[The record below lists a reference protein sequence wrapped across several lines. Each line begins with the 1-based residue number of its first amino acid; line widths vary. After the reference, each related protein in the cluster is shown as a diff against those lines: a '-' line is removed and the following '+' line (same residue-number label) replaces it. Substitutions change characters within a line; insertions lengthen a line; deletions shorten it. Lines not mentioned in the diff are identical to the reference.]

1 MEAVMG
7 IILFGGG
14 FFAGACTGIIMLSLC
29 IIQKREHK
37 EDGGNHEFIWG
48 ISKSIRKKNP
58 TG

>member
-7 IILFGGG
+7 IILFWGG

-37 EDGGNHEFIWG
+37 EDGGNHEFI
-48 ISKSIRKKNP
+48 
-58 TG
+58 